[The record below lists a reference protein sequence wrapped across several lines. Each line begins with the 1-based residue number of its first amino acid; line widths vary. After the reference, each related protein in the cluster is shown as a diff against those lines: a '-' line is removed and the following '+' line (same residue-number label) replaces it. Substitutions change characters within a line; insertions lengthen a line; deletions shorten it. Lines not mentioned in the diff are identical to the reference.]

1 MVYLVD
7 SLPLSLPLPSE
18 MEGGLLRR
26 RKYALLHLRFRRR
39 LLASLALF
47 LALAAVAFVAVI
59 ALDYYASSVAAVE
72 GVDYYRWGGTG
83 NAAAFFVSCKTD

>member
-7 SLPLSLPLPSE
+7 SLPLSSE

-72 GVDYYRWGGTG
+72 GVDYYRWDAGGCHQAQKVVASTH
-83 NAAAFFVSCKTD
+83 FY